1 MQIGKWIWFS
11 APRHN
16 FGENLMENLA
26 KYFIDIWYS
35 FVPIKN
41 SPENIF
47 KDCVLVT
54 LEIPCL
60 QEKGWL
66 SLWKFMTCHIQQ
78 DIAVRS
84 AVQWRGPR
92 AVGISPQLTE
102 NLAHH
107 SPKWRITATFCSKPA
122 DCARLLLNA
131 EAQVDAADKNGF
143 TPLCAAAA
151 QGHFE

>member
-1 MQIGKWIWFS
+1 MQVGKRIWFC

-16 FGENLMENLA
+16 FGENLMESLA
-26 KYFIDIWYS
+26 KCFIGIWYS

-47 KDCVLVT
+47 RTCVLVT
-54 LEIPCL
+54 LEITCL

-84 AVQWRGPR
+84 AVPWRGPR
-92 AVGISPQLTE
+92 AGRISPQLTE
-102 NLAHH
+102 DLAHH
-107 SPKWRITATFCSKPA
+107 STTWRITAILCSKPT
-122 DCARLLLNA
+122 DCVRLLLNA